1 MTRAS
6 NFTKKIRKRYWFL
19 KITNLVLLFVPLL
32 VYIGIAL
39 GNGGTIVAE
48 KVALVGSV
56 MVALIL
62 TVFNVIAQKHLRA
75 PLWII
80 LLGLYVAMSEY
91 LMPLVVI
98 LAVTSVLDDLV
109 FTPLV
114 EHYKIKLISSKT
126 MDERE
131 AEGE

>member
-1 MTRAS
+1 MTAPSR
-6 NFTKKIRKRYWFL
+6 FTSKIRKRYWFL
-19 KITNLVLLFVPLL
+19 KITNLLLLSVPLL
-32 VYIGIAL
+32 VYIGMAL
-39 GNGGTIVAE
+39 SDGGTIVAE

-62 TVFNVIAQKHLRA
+62 TVFNIVAQKHLRA

-109 FTPLV
+109 FTPLI
-114 EHYKIKLISSKT
+114 EYYKIKLISSKT

-131 AEGE
+131 AEEE